1 MAKSNSYFKI
11 LFDLPVLSSADLEP
25 PTITRYEPV
34 SRLIDLLVAY
44 DVGAVIITED
54 EKPVGIVTERDIV
67 ERVLKLEKNLDGTRV
82 EEIMSSPLIS
92 IESKK
97 SIREAI
103 DLLKERHIRRLG
115 VIEKGKLIGLTT
127 ERRLLN
133 IAHDTYLERTKRRD
147 TEVTYTATDE
157 PTIAYI
163 STYPPRECGIA
174 TFTSDLVD
182 SINHQEVLPPPVI
195 VAINDKG
202 EYYDYSGE
210 VKLQIE
216 SEERESYKT
225 VASKIN
231 SSSISAV
238 NIQHEYG
245 LFGGHWGDY
254 LLTFMEELKKPI
266 VTTLH
271 TILPDPNTGA
281 ERVLQEII
289 RLSDRIIVLARVGSR
304 ILKERYDVV
313 PDKIRYI
320 PHGCPNVPF
329 IKSET
334 PKMGLGFRDRYVLS
348 TFGLISRG
356 KGIEY
361 AIKALPEIITVEP
374 RVLYIVIGETHPD
387 VRKHEGESYRQSLY
401 DLVDSLGVDRNV
413 RFVNRFVNKSDLIR
427 FLQATDTYV
436 LPYPNRDQISSGT
449 MVYALCTGKAIVTTP
464 FLHAEEVINEGA
476 ALRCEFKDPHSIA
489 EGVNSLI
496 KDDAMRA
503 SYERKAYEY
512 SRGMI
517 WPTVAMRYINEF
529 YKNLGM

>member
-1 MAKSNSYFKI
+1 MANNNSYFKI
-11 LFDLPVLSSADLEP
+11 LFNLPVLSSVYLEP
-25 PTITRYEPV
+25 PTVTRFESA
-34 SRLIDLLVAY
+34 SRVIDQLVAY
-44 DVGAVIITED
+44 DVDAVVVTED
-54 EKPVGIVTERDIV
+54 EEPIGIVTERDVV
-67 ERVLKLEKNLDGTRV
+67 EKALKPEKDLEDTRV

-97 SIREAI
+97 SIKEAL
-103 DLLKERHIRRLG
+103 DLLRERHIRRLG
-115 VIEKGKLIGLTT
+115 VIENGKLIGLTT
-127 ERRLLN
+127 ERRLLTL
-133 IAHDTYLERTKRRD
+133 AHDTYLVRAKRRD
-147 TEVTYTATDE
+147 AKVTYTATGK
-157 PTIAYI
+157 PVIAFI

-182 SINHQEVLPPPVI
+182 AINRQVALPPPVI
-195 VAINDKG
+195 VAINDEG

-216 SEERESYKT
+216 RDEQESYKS

-231 SSSISAV
+231 SSGISAV

-245 LFGGHWGDY
+245 LFGGSWGDY

-266 VTTLH
+266 FTTLH
-271 TILPDPNTGA
+271 TILPDPNTDA
-281 ERVLQEII
+281 ERALKEII
-289 RLSDRIIVLARVGSR
+289 RLSDSIIVLARTGSR
-304 ILKERYDVV
+304 ILEERYNCI

-334 PKMGLGFRDRYVLS
+334 PKTSLGFEDRYVLS

-361 AIKALPEIITVEP
+361 VIKALPEIISVEP
-374 RVLYIVIGETHPD
+374 SILYIVIGETHPD

-401 DLVDSLGVDRNV
+401 DLVNSLGVENNV
-413 RFVNRFVNKSDLIR
+413 RFVNRFLSKKDLIR

-449 MVYALCTGKAIVTTP
+449 MLYALCTGKAIVTTP
-464 FLHAEEVINEGA
+464 FLHAEEVIDQRA

-489 EGVNSLI
+489 ECVNSFV
-496 KDDAMRA
+496 KDDTMRA
-503 SYERKAYEY
+503 GYERKAYEI

-517 WPTVAMRYINEF
+517 WPSVAMRYINEF
-529 YKNLGM
+529 YKDLGL

>member
-1 MAKSNSYFKI
+1 
-11 LFDLPVLSSADLEP
+11 
-25 PTITRYEPV
+25 
-34 SRLIDLLVAY
+34 LIDLLVAY
-44 DVGAVIITED
+44 DVGAAVVMED
-54 EKPVGIVTERDIV
+54 EKPVGIATERDIV
-67 ERVLKLEKNLDGTRV
+67 ERVLRLEKNLDDTRV

-92 IESKK
+92 IESNK
-97 SIREAI
+97 SIKEAI
-103 DLLKERHIRRLG
+103 DLLRERDIRSLG

-127 ERRLLN
+127 EKMLLN
-133 IAHDTYLERTKRRD
+133 IAHETYLERTKTRD
-147 TEVTYTATDE
+147 TEVTYSATDK
-157 PTIAYI
+157 PVIAYI

-182 SINHQEVLPPPVI
+182 SINHQEALPPSVI
-195 VAINDKG
+195 VAINDEG

-216 SEERESYKT
+216 RDELDSYKA

-231 SSSISAV
+231 SSDISAV

-266 VTTLH
+266 ITTLH
-271 TILPDPNTGA
+271 TILPDPNTDA
-281 ERVLQEII
+281 ERVLKEII
-289 RLSDRIIVLARVGSR
+289 RLSDRIIVLARAGSK
-304 ILKERYDVV
+304 ILEERYGCV

-334 PKMGLGFRDRYVLS
+334 PKTGLGFKDRYILS

-361 AIKALPEIITVEP
+361 AIKALPEIIPVEP

-387 VRKHEGESYRQSLY
+387 VRKREGESYRQSLY
-401 DLVDSLGVDRNV
+401 DLVYSLGVERNV
-413 RFVNRFVNKSDLIR
+413 RFVNRFLSKSDLIR

-449 MVYALCTGKAIVTTP
+449 MLYALCTGKAIVTTP
-464 FLHAEEVINEGA
+464 FLHAEEVIDQGA

-489 EGVNSLI
+489 ERVNSLI
-496 KDDAMRA
+496 KEDRMRA
-503 SYERKAYEY
+503 SYERKAYDY

-529 YKNLGM
+529 YKDLGM

>member
-1 MAKSNSYFKI
+1 VAKSDSYFRI

-25 PTITRYEPV
+25 PTIARHEPV

-44 DVGAVIITED
+44 DVGAVVVMEE

-67 ERVLKLEKNLDGTRV
+67 ERVLKPQKNLDDTRV

-92 IESKK
+92 VESKK
-97 SIREAI
+97 SIKEAI
-103 DLLKERHIRRLG
+103 DLLKEKHIRRLG

-133 IAHDTYLERTKRRD
+133 IAHDTYLGRTEGID
-147 TEVTYTATDE
+147 TEVIYSATDE
-157 PTIAYI
+157 PIIAYI

-174 TFTSDLVD
+174 TFTSDLVE
-182 SINHQEVLPPPVI
+182 SINHLEALPPPVI

-210 VKLQIE
+210 VKFQIE
-216 SEERESYKT
+216 SEERESYKA

-231 SSSISAV
+231 SSGISVV

-245 LFGGHWGDY
+245 LFGGQWGDY

-281 ERVLQEII
+281 ERVLKEIM

-304 ILKERYDVV
+304 ILEERYDVV

-334 PKMGLGFRDRYVLS
+334 PKTGLGFRDRYILC

-361 AIKALPEIITVEP
+361 AIKALPEIIPVEP

-449 MVYALCTGKAIVTTP
+449 MLYALCTGKAVVTTP
-464 FLHAEEVINEGA
+464 FLHAEEVINQGA

-489 EGVNSLI
+489 ERVNSLI
-496 KDDAMRA
+496 KDDTMRA

>member
-1 MAKSNSYFKI
+1 
-11 LFDLPVLSSADLEP
+11 
-25 PTITRYEPV
+25 
-34 SRLIDLLVAY
+34 LIDLLVAY
-44 DVGAVIITED
+44 DVGAVVVIED
-54 EKPVGIVTERDIV
+54 EKPVGIATERDIV
-67 ERVLKLEKNLDGTRV
+67 ERVLKLEKNLDDTRV

-97 SIREAI
+97 SIKEAI
-103 DLLKERHIRRLG
+103 DLLRERHIRRLG
-115 VIEKGKLIGLTT
+115 VLEKGKLIGLTT

-133 IAHDTYLERTKRRD
+133 IAHDTYLERNKRRD
-147 TEVTYTATDE
+147 IEVTYTAIDK
-157 PTIAYI
+157 PIIAYI
-163 STYPPRECGIA
+163 SSYPPRECGIA

-182 SINHQEVLPPPVI
+182 SIYHQEALPPPVV
-195 VAINDKG
+195 VAVNDEG
-202 EYYDYSGE
+202 EYYDYAGE

-216 SEERESYKT
+216 REERESYKT

-231 SSSISAV
+231 SSGISAV

-254 LLTFMEELKKPI
+254 LLTFMEELKKPVI
-266 VTTLH
+266 TTLH
-271 TILPDPNTGA
+271 TLIPDPNKDA
-281 ERVLQEII
+281 ERVLREII
-289 RLSDRIIVLARVGSR
+289 RLSDRIIVLARAGSR
-304 ILKERYDVV
+304 ILEERYEVI

-334 PKMGLGFRDRYVLS
+334 PKTGLGFKDRYILS

-361 AIKALPEIITVEP
+361 AIKALPEIIPVEP
-374 RVLYIVIGETHPD
+374 RVLYIIIGETHPD

-401 DLVDSLGVDRNV
+401 DLVYSLGVDKNV
-413 RFVNRFVNKSDLIR
+413 RFVNRFLNKSDLIR

-449 MVYALCTGKAIVTTP
+449 MLYALSTGKAVVTTP
-464 FLHAEEVINEGA
+464 FLHAEEVIDQGA

-489 EGVNSLI
+489 ERVNSFI
-496 KDDAMRA
+496 KDDRMRA
-503 SYERKAYEY
+503 SYERRAYEY

-529 YKNLGM
+529 YKDLGM